1 MALALHEAIGV
12 TRRRQTHDTIPARL
26 IARLGDVAT
35 GDTLGPLGS
44 MGPSERREQLETYRV
59 VSELAHGGMSTVYL
73 GEDQVTGERVAIKA
87 LDAYYV
93 GQSDMVMRLLGE
105 QDLAS
110 RAHHPA
116 LLEIRAAG
124 QTRDGLPY
132 LVMEFLDG
140 ESLGALAERRS
151 LSLTAILAITAQIA
165 SAAAALHAAGV
176 VHCDLK
182 PENVL
187 VLEEPGP
194 GGWPRI
200 KVIDYGVARLTDE
213 PAATDGSVVGT
224 PAFMPPEQWHGAP
237 TPRSDV
243 YALGCL
249 LYELIT
255 GAPVFGGS
263 LPQLMIGHCERLPER
278 PSFRCLGRFE
288 LDPALDKLIV
298 RMLAKD
304 PAMRPTMADAAS
316 ELLAMAPPAL
326 RMCLQP
332 TEPTILAAAS

>member
-1 MALALHEAIGV
+1 M
-12 TRRRQTHDTIPARL
+12 TRRRQTHDTIPVGL
-26 IARLGDVAT
+26 IARLGELAASDRI
-35 GDTLGPLGS
+35 
-44 MGPSERREQLETYRV
+44 ERYRV
-59 VSELAHGGMSTVYL
+59 VAELARGGMSTVYL
-73 GEDQVTGERVAIKA
+73 GEDTQTGARVAIKA
-87 LDAYYV
+87 LDTYYV
-93 GQSDMVMRLLGE
+93 GQSDMVLRLLGE
-105 QDLAS
+105 HELAS
-110 RAHHPA
+110 RARHPA
-116 LLEIRAAG
+116 LLEVHGAA
-124 QTRDGLPY
+124 QTADGLPY
-132 LVMEFLDG
+132 LIMEYLRGDN
-140 ESLGALAERRS
+140 LGAHAERHA
-151 LSLTAILAITAQIA
+151 LSLTAILAVAAQVA

-316 ELLAMAPPAL
+316 ELLAMAPPAV

-332 TEPTILAAAS
+332 TQPTILAAAS